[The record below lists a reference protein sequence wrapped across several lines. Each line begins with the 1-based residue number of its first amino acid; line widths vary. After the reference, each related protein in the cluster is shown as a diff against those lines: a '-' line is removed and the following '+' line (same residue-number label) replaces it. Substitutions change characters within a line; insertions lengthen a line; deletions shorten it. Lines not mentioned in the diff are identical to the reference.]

1 MKVLWLAIGFMLALP
16 GVSLAADATC
26 KTPVGACFSI
36 HGRLSAYNG
45 TPTYRIWPV
54 GSHRMLG
61 VYDDHGNA
69 EPVLPVSV
77 LAAIHGD
84 AFGKAFYG
92 DYQVCPMTKSI
103 AGRMQMVCVKS
114 GAHLTVQPTS
124 QPR

>member
-1 MKVLWLAIGFMLALP
+1 MKVWLAIGFLLTFP
-16 GVSLAADATC
+16 GVAFAADATC
-26 KTPVGACFSI
+26 KTPVGACFSL

-54 GSHRMLG
+54 GSHRLLG

-69 EPVLPVSV
+69 EPVLPAQVSE
-77 LAAIHGD
+77 AIHGN

-92 DYQVCPMTKSI
+92 DYEVCPMTKSI

-114 GAHLTVQPTS
+114 VAHLTAQQTP